1 MGKKLLIAF
10 DDSEFSMR
18 AVEMV
23 ADSFKNDYQVTILSI
38 IPDTAA
44 VCSMYSPE
52 LTPHFMAEQGV
63 FCAMEDKSKELLQSA
78 QENAKKLLIER
89 GFREED
95 IELKLE
101 RTRKGV
107 ARDIIDEAMSGYAT
121 IAMGR
126 RGLSGIKEF
135 FLGSVSQK
143 VINSVKNISIL
154 VVD

>member
-1 MGKKLLIAF
+1 MEKKLLIAF

-18 AVEMV
+18 AVETV
-23 ADSFKNDYQVTILSI
+23 ADSFTNDYLVTILSI

-63 FCAMEDKSKELLQSA
+63 FCAMEDKSKDLLQSA
-78 QENAKKLLIER
+78 QEKARKLLIEK
-89 GFREED
+89 GFKEEN
-95 IELKLE
+95 IVLKLE

-107 ARDIIDEAMSGYAT
+107 ARDIIEEAMSGYT
-121 IAMGR
+121 IIAMGR

-143 VINSVKNISIL
+143 VVNSVKNMSIL